1 MTFLNKLDYLLDKN
15 KMNKNMLSKA
25 CDIPYTTID
34 GWYKKGYDGV
44 KLSTLRKLSKYFNVP
59 LDYWADTESELPVL
73 TFPEQAHKYT
83 EMPVYNEPAAAGT
96 GNYLQESSYET
107 MSFPADSI
115 PVGAEFGVRISGNS
129 MEPIIKDGNIVWV
142 KPQVS
147 IENGEIGIFVLNN
160 DAFCKRLHIDYD
172 NKIVELISD
181 NPDYQPIIV
190 TKNDNLFTIGK
201 VLGINS
207 KTASVT
213 DFKPANKDKV
223 LHGRA
228 VAFGGATLETEID
241 EDAAMEIA
249 ELRKKLDEK
258 QSNN

>member
-1 MTFLNKLDYLLDKN
+1 MPFGDKLKNARINAGLTQKQLANLIGAKHNSISNWENNQNMPDPNMIEAICGVLKVSPSYLLLNNSDN
-15 KMNKNMLSKA
+15 I
-25 CDIPYTTID
+25 DDPYFIEP
-34 GWYKKGYDGV
+34 
-44 KLSTLRKLSKYFNVP
+44 R
-59 LDYWADTESELPVL
+59 
-73 TFPEQAHKYT
+73 EQAHITKYRQLNTDGQNKVDEYTTDLVDSGKYAAAEQPVIDIKYT
-83 EMPVYNEPAAAGT
+83 DMPVYNEPAAAGT

-115 PVGAEFGVRISGNS
+115 PAGAEFGVRISGDS

-190 TKNDNLFTIGK
+190 TKNDNLFTMGK

-207 KTASVT
+207 KAA
-213 DFKPANKDKV
+213 PDK
-223 LHGRA
+223 
-228 VAFGGATLETEID
+228 
-241 EDAAMEIA
+241 
-249 ELRKKLDEK
+249 
-258 QSNN
+258 

>member
-73 TFPEQAHKYT
+73 TFPEQAHIRKYRQLNADGQSKVDEYTTDLVDSGKYATAEQPVIDIKYT

-160 DAFCKRLHIDYD
+160 DAFCKRLHIDHD
-172 NKIVELISD
+172 KKFVELISD

-190 TKNDNLFTIGK
+190 TKNDNLFTMGK
-201 VLGINS
+201 VLGTSS
-207 KTASVT
+207 KAV
-213 DFKPANKDKV
+213 PDK
-223 LHGRA
+223 
-228 VAFGGATLETEID
+228 
-241 EDAAMEIA
+241 
-249 ELRKKLDEK
+249 
-258 QSNN
+258 

>member
-1 MTFLNKLDYLLDKN
+1 M
-15 KMNKNMLSKA
+15 
-25 CDIPYTTID
+25 
-34 GWYKKGYDGV
+34 
-44 KLSTLRKLSKYFNVP
+44 
-59 LDYWADTESELPVL
+59 
-73 TFPEQAHKYT
+73 
-83 EMPVYNEPAAAGT
+83 
-96 GNYLQESSYET
+96 
-107 MSFPADSI
+107 
-115 PVGAEFGVRISGNS
+115 
-129 MEPIIKDGNIVWV
+129 
-142 KPQVS
+142 
-147 IENGEIGIFVLNN
+147 LNN
-160 DAFCKRLHIDYD
+160 DAFCKRLHIDHD
-172 NKIVELISD
+172 KKFVELISD